1 MLSRWFLMESTEDQ
15 QLSQFDELVLKA
27 IKIVDQDPT
36 KNLST
41 LPRTLSR
48 TSGELSSQKISK
60 RPFNKCFGYS
70 FGRLEFVG

>member
-36 KNLST
+36 KNL
-41 LPRTLSR
+41 PRTLSR
-48 TSGELSSQKISK
+48 TRGKLSSKKISK